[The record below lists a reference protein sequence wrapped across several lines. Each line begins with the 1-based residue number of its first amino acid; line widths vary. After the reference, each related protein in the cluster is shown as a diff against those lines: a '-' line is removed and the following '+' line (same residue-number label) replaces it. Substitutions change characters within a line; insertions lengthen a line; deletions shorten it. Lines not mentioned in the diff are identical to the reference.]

1 MIRTA
6 ALAFGLSVLAPALG
20 LTATAHAAPV
30 WIGDFETGDLSQY
43 EGTLNQTINGVDYIT
58 VVQDVVAQGRYA
70 ARIELHDDAVWGNGL
85 RRVELHH
92 SPADGRTAEGAQ
104 TWFAW
109 SLYLPETLPADPGQ
123 GIGYWESDQ
132 SYQSLMVWD
141 VAGETITFSTRHPDY
156 VQQWQA
162 DVATAGQWHRIAV
175 HVLWSTD
182 PAVGRV
188 DVWWDGEQV
197 VTDAAAATLVDG
209 NPAFTQF
216 GLIRG
221 DMDFADVPVIYLD
234 DAVEGDSLDDVHPS
248 LQPEG
253 GDTSGGSGSESDGG
267 AQTTTAAGSSS
278 GGDSGGVGSSGVD
291 TGVDTSATAGT
302 ATGSGSESTGA
313 AAQGDDSSG
322 GCGCVTARDRGGWAW
337 LVLVVLSSVRRRR
350 AA

>member
-1 MIRTA
+1 MPRTA
-6 ALAFGLSVLAPALG
+6 LLASSLCLGWSAPVL
-20 LTATAHAAPV
+20 AAPV

-58 VVQDVVAQGRYA
+58 VVQDVVAQGQYA
-70 ARIELHDDAVWGNGL
+70 ARIELHDDAEWGNGL

-92 SPADGRTAEGAQ
+92 SPADGRTAEGAH

-109 SLYLPETLPADPGQ
+109 SLYLPQTLPVDPAQ

-141 VAGETITFSTRHPDY
+141 LAGETITFSTRHPEY

-162 DVATAGQWHRIAV
+162 DVATARQWHRIAV

-182 PAVGRV
+182 PALGRV

-221 DMDFADVPVIYLD
+221 DMDFADVPVIYID

-248 LQPEG
+248 LEPGG
-253 GDTSGGSGSESDGG
+253 GDTSTGGSSDGG
-267 AQTTTAAGSSS
+267 SATTGDGSSS
-278 GGDSGGVGSSGVD
+278 GGGASGADTTAAGGSSDGGVDD
-291 TGVDTSATAGT
+291 TATAGT
-302 ATGSGSESTGA
+302 GAGSSGGESTGA
-313 AAQGDDSSG
+313 ADDDASG
-322 GCGCVTARDRGGWAW
+322 GCGCVTARDRGGWAL
-337 LVLVVLSSVRRRR
+337 LVLVTLSSVRRRR